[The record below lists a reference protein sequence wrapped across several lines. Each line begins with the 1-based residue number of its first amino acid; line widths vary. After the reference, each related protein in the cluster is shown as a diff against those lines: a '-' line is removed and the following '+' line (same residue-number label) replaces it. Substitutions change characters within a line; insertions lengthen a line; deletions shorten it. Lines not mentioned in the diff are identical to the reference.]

1 MTENYLP
8 ASTPPQQ
15 AESPPPVLAEE
26 QGTAEVVKDQAADLS
41 HSGIQAGKHAADVAR
56 EQASGV
62 AAEAG
67 SQGKDLLRQAQ
78 DQLTEQAARGQQ
90 QLAAELLSLS
100 DELSSM
106 ADGSSQGG
114 VAADLARH
122 VASRARDAGQWL
134 GDRRP
139 AQVMDEVQSFARR
152 RPGVFVA
159 LAAAAG
165 LAASGSPAESRAP
178 PLTTPRRRR
187 PMLCVSSAGSG
198 HSPLERLLT
207 RRERSAS
214 PMMFLPRLAAWG
226 RPAVLRPGT
235 PVRLSVT
242 RPFSLAA
249 KLTAGTC
256 RD

>member
-8 ASTPPQQ
+8 ASTPPQRR
-15 AESPPPVLAEE
+15 ESPPPVLAEE

-41 HSGIQAGKHAADVAR
+41 HGGIQAGKHAADVAR

-67 SQGKDLLRQAQ
+67 RQGEDLLRQVQ
-78 DQLTEQAARGQQ
+78 DQLAEQAARGQQ

-100 DELSSM
+100 EELSSM
-106 ADGSSQGG
+106 AASSSQGG

-122 VASRARDAGQWL
+122 VGSRARDAGQWL
-134 GDRRP
+134 ADRRP

-165 LAASGSPAESRAP
+165 LAAGR
-178 PLTTPRRRR
+178 LTRG
-187 PMLCVSSAGSG
+187 VKSAGADDPAPAAPDAMRELSG
-198 HSPLERLLT
+198 QWPQP
-207 RRERSAS
+207 SAE
-214 PMMFLPRLAAWG
+214 AANHEGTAGVIDDASAPAGGLGATGGVIG
-226 RPAVLRPGT
+226 RATSTAFGDRAVL
-235 PVRLSVT
+235 
-242 RPFSLAA
+242 
-249 KLTAGTC
+249 AGEQAD
-256 RD
+256 RGDLP

>member
-78 DQLTEQAARGQQ
+78 DQLAEQAARGQQ

-122 VASRARDAGQWL
+122 AASRARDAGQWL

-165 LAASGSPAESRAP
+165 LAAGRLTRGVKSAAADDPAPAAPDAMRELSGRWPQPPAEAAYQAGTVGITDDVPAPAGGLRATGGVTARDTS
-178 PLTTPRRRR
+178 TTF
-187 PMLCVSSAGSG
+187 GDQ
-198 HSPLERLLT
+198 
-207 RRERSAS
+207 
-214 PMMFLPRLAAWG
+214 
-226 RPAVLRPGT
+226 AVL
-235 PVRLSVT
+235 
-242 RPFSLAA
+242 
-249 KLTAGTC
+249 AGGQA
-256 RD
+256 DSGDLP

>member
-78 DQLTEQAARGQQ
+78 DQLAEQAAQGQQ
-90 QLAAELLSLS
+90 RLAAELLSLS

-106 ADGSSQGG
+106 ADGSGQGG

-122 VASRARDAGQWL
+122 AASRARDAGQWL

-165 LAASGSPAESRAP
+165 LAAG
-178 PLTTPRRRR
+178 LTRGVKSAAADDPRRRR
-187 PMLCVSSAGSG
+187 PMLCASSAGSG

-207 RRERSAS
+207 RRNGGVTDDVPAPAGGLGATGGVTARDTSTT
-214 PMMFLPRLAAWG
+214 FG
-226 RPAVLRPGT
+226 NQAVL
-235 PVRLSVT
+235 
-242 RPFSLAA
+242 
-249 KLTAGTC
+249 AGGQA
-256 RD
+256 DSGDLP